1 MQELLADEV
10 ALGTGE
16 LGEVGDL
23 LGDALLL
30 LERQP
35 HRLDDVRELDLR
47 LGDPRDRDALVG
59 VEQVLDDHHRVISLL
74 DRLTIEVRGEPRE
87 RLRVV
92 VDRDRDVLLRG
103 GELVPDLLVQSLRKC
118 GHAATLTG

>member
-10 ALGTGE
+10 ALGAGE

-47 LGDPRDRDALVG
+47 LSDAG
-59 VEQVLDDHHRVISLL
+59 IATRSSASS
-74 DRLTIEVRGEPRE
+74 RYWTIII
-87 RLRVV
+87 
-92 VDRDRDVLLRG
+92 
-103 GELVPDLLVQSLRKC
+103 
-118 GHAATLTG
+118 A